1 MAVTIQQAIF
11 TSAQTARLDGYH
23 LVAASNGITPEDS
36 RELAVWCPAHDA
48 MLRDDLAAYSVNFH
62 PVGERRY
69 CVSRTINGQHE
80 YSGRGGRQ
88 VYTHCLLI
96 NATDFAQ
103 FANNPFHLLAAAT
116 VDANLCWRSSLPSEL
131 SEIKLVPAGKP
142 VDMALFKQS
151 QAARTPYM
159 MTAWFQEALDKPRLA
174 LTGYGGDES
183 LFAQFFN
190 LVPVNLRPEFSFSTG
205 LRYSPRRP
213 FRFLGLEGNHD
224 EQRRAV
230 RGEGLSLLDLANP
243 PMNGDRLRNAWA
255 TWVLVA
261 LRTNL
266 PASAVRLLSQADP
279 QLEASQLDPLGH
291 RLRLQLLS
299 MEEDET
305 KIAAEMEQEEAV
317 AAVAAAAPPPAA
329 PTPSAPARKIVR
341 SHAPH
346 PSHSRATSSAR
357 LIQIAGP
364 LPSTQIGGVS
374 AHEQQRLAQLDELVA
389 GALTGNIESLAQL
402 QNVWPEIAGEL
413 SPNLRSDVQERYLA
427 YAVIAWKKLN
437 DRRVN
442 RNPQT
447 AASLLDVLSLIF
459 SSAA

>member
-11 TSAQTARLDGYH
+11 TSAQTSRLDGYQ
-23 LVAASNGITPEDS
+23 LVAASNGVTPEDS
-36 RELAVWCPAHDA
+36 RELAAWCPAHDA

-62 PVGERRY
+62 PVSATRY
-69 CVSRTINGQHE
+69 CVSRTINGQTE

-96 NATDFAQ
+96 DAPQFAQ

-116 VDANLCWRSSLPSEL
+116 VDANLSWRSSLPSEL
-131 SEIKLVPAGKP
+131 KEIKLVPAGKP
-142 VDMALFKQS
+142 VDLALFKQS
-151 QAARTPYM
+151 QTSRIPYL

-190 LVPVNLRPEFSFSTG
+190 LTPVNLRPLFSFSTG

-213 FRFLGLEGNHD
+213 FRFLGLEGNHE

-230 RGEGLSLLDLANP
+230 RGEGLALLDLANP

-255 TWVLVA
+255 TWILVA

-266 PASAVRLLSQADP
+266 PASAVKLLSQADP
-279 QLEASQLDPLGH
+279 DLDISQLDPLGQK
-291 RLRLQLLS
+291 LRLQLLS

-305 KIAAEMEQEEAV
+305 QIAAEMEREEVDEPAM
-317 AAVAAAAPPPAA
+317 AATANPP
-329 PTPSAPARKIVR
+329 TTDGVRKIVR

-346 PSHSRATSSAR
+346 PAHSRATSSAR
-357 LIQIAGP
+357 LVQIAGP
-364 LPSTQIGGVS
+364 LPSSQIEGIS
-374 AHEQQRLAQLDELVA
+374 LQEQQRLAQLDELVA
-389 GALTGNIESLAQL
+389 GALTGSIESLAQL
-402 QNVWPEIAGEL
+402 QNVWPEIASQL
-413 SPNLRSDVQERYLA
+413 PPSLRSDVQERYLA

-459 SSAA
+459 SSAP

>member
-1 MAVTIQQAIF
+1 MSVTIQQAIF
-11 TSAQTARLDGYH
+11 TSAQTSRLDGYQ
-23 LVAASNGITPEDS
+23 LVAASNGVTQEDS
-36 RELAVWCPAHDA
+36 RELAAWCPAHDA
-48 MLRDDLAAYSVNFH
+48 MLREDLAAYSVNFH
-62 PVGERRY
+62 PVSATRY
-69 CVSRTINGQHE
+69 CVSRTINGQSE

-88 VYTHCLLI
+88 IYTHCLLI
-96 NATDFAQ
+96 DAPQFVQ
-103 FANNPFHLLAAAT
+103 FANNPFHVLAAAT
-116 VDANLCWRSSLPSEL
+116 VDANLSWRSSLPSQL
-131 SEIKLVPAGKP
+131 SEIKLVPTGKP
-142 VDMALFKQS
+142 VDLSLFRQS
-151 QAARTPYM
+151 QLARIPYL

-183 LFAQFFN
+183 IFAQFFN
-190 LVPVNLRPEFSFSTG
+190 LTPVNLRPLFSFSTG
-205 LRYSPRRP
+205 LRYSQRRP
-213 FRFLGLEGNHD
+213 FRFLGLEGNHE

-266 PASAVRLLSQADP
+266 PASAVKLLSQADP
-279 QLEASQLDPLGH
+279 QLDALQLDALGQ

-305 KIAAEMEQEEAV
+305 KNAAELEQNDASEAEL
-317 AAVAAAAPPPAA
+317 AAAG
-329 PTPSAPARKIVR
+329 TPRSDAGDGPRKIVR

-346 PSHSRATSSAR
+346 PAHSRATSSAR
-357 LIQIAGP
+357 LVQIAGP
-364 LPSTQIGGVS
+364 LPSSQISGISV
-374 AHEQQRLAQLDELVA
+374 HEQQRLAQLDELVA
-389 GALTGNIESLAQL
+389 GALTGSIESLAQL
-402 QNVWPEIAGEL
+402 QNVWPEIASEL
-413 SPNLRSDVQERYLA
+413 PSSLRSDVQERYLA

>member
-11 TSAQTARLDGYH
+11 TSAQTTRLDGYH

-62 PVGERRY
+62 PVGAGRY
-69 CVSRTINGQHE
+69 CVSRTINGQNE

-96 NATDFAQ
+96 DALDFVQ
-103 FANNPFHLLAAAT
+103 FANNPFYLLAAAT

-131 SEIKLVPAGKP
+131 SEIKLIPAGKP
-142 VDMALFKQS
+142 VDLALFKQS
-151 QAARTPYM
+151 QVARTPYL

-190 LVPVNLRPEFSFSTG
+190 LTPVNLRPQFSFSTG

-224 EQRRAV
+224 EHRRAV
-230 RGEGLSLLDLANP
+230 RGEGLTLLDLANP

-255 TWVLVA
+255 TWILVA

-266 PASAVRLLSQADP
+266 PASAVKLLSQADP
-279 QLEASQLDPLGH
+279 HLDASQLDSLGQ

-305 KIAAEMEQEEAV
+305 QLAAEMEQEEAV
-317 AAVAAAAPPPAA
+317 GACATPEPPP
-329 PTPSAPARKIVR
+329 TTQRERKYVR

-357 LIQIAGP
+357 LVQIAGP

-374 AHEQQRLAQLDELVA
+374 LQEQQRLAQLDELVA
-389 GALTGNIESLAQL
+389 GALTGSIESLAQL

>member
-11 TSAQTARLDGYH
+11 TSTQTSRLDGYQ
-23 LVAASNGITPEDS
+23 LVAASNGVTSADS
-36 RELAVWCPAHDA
+36 RELATWCPAHDA

-62 PVGERRY
+62 PIHAGRY
-69 CVSRTINGQHE
+69 CVSRTINGQSE

-96 NATDFAQ
+96 DAPQFAL
-103 FANNPFHLLAAAT
+103 FANNPFHLLTAAT
-116 VDANLCWRSSLPSEL
+116 VDANLSWRSSLPSEL
-131 SEIKLVPAGKP
+131 SEIKLVPASKP
-142 VDMALFKQS
+142 VDLGLFKQS
-151 QAARTPYM
+151 QKLRVPYSL
-159 MTAWFQEALDKPRLA
+159 TAWFQEALDKPRLA

-190 LVPVNLRPEFSFSTG
+190 LVPVNLRTQFSFSTG

-213 FRFLGLEGNHD
+213 FRFVGLEGNHE

-230 RGEGLSLLDLANP
+230 RGEGLTLLDLENP

-266 PASAVRLLSQADP
+266 PASAVKLLGQADP
-279 QLEASQLDPLGH
+279 QLDVSQLAALGQ
-291 RLRLQLLS
+291 RLRLNLLE

-305 KIAAEMEQEEAV
+305 QIAADMEREDV
-317 AAVAAAAPPPAA
+317 VAAASIS
-329 PTPSAPARKIVR
+329 SADSSSDIGQRKFVR

-346 PSHSRATSSAR
+346 PAHSRAASSAR
-357 LIQIAGP
+357 LVQIAGP
-364 LPSTQIGGVS
+364 LPSTQIAGIS
-374 AHEQQRLAQLDELVA
+374 IHEQQRLSQLDELVA
-389 GALTGNIESLAQL
+389 GALTGSIESLAQL
-402 QNVWPEIAGEL
+402 QNFWPELASEL
-413 SPNLRSDVQERYLA
+413 PPSLRSDVQERYLT

-437 DRRVN
+437 DRRVS
-442 RNPQT
+442 RNPAT